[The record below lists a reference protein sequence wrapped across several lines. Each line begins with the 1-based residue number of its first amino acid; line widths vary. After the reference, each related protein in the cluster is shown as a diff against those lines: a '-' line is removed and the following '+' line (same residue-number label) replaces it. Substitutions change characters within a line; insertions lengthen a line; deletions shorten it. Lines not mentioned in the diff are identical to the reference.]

1 MKKEETLNNEIEKL
15 KASKANC
22 LEMNKNHIEKNAKLK
37 QENHI
42 LRQDIEK
49 SRGVPDSKKKYSTDT
64 KIKRA
69 PNRKHAEYLV
79 ESYISDWALEESTT
93 YGDYQRACYEC
104 VENWDEWS
112 EA

>member
-1 MKKEETLNNEIEKL
+1 MTLAKKVFERY
-15 KASKANC
+15 KAQSC
-22 LEMNKNHIEKNAKLK
+22 
-37 QENHI
+37 
-42 LRQDIEK
+42 
-49 SRGVPDSKKKYSTDT
+49 T
-64 KIKRA
+64 
-69 PNRKHAEYLV
+69 NRKHAEYLV